1 MGVAALVMAGGRG
14 TRMRGSEEKLLLKVR
29 DKPMIDYVLDA
40 LKSARGIDRI
50 IVAISKHTPNTAR
63 RVRELS
69 FEVFETPGIDF
80 VSDMRSVIK
89 DLGLGDVLIISA
101 DLPLVSS
108 EFIEDIL
115 RRYEQC
121 GKPCLS
127 VMTTEESY
135 RKTRPKEDLE
145 RSQLI
150 PTGINVIDGERID
163 EPKLEQEN
171 FITTAIDIA
180 VNVNTPED
188 LQKAELLLDQ
198 VEEHR
203 HR

>member
-1 MGVAALVMAGGRG
+1 MGVAALVMAGGKG

-40 LKSARGIDRI
+40 LKKSAGIDRI
-50 IVAISKHTPNTAR
+50 IVAISKHTPKTAR
-63 RVRELS
+63 RVKELY
-69 FEVFETPGIDF
+69 FEVFETPGLDF
-80 VSDMRSVIK
+80 VSDMRYVIK
-89 DLGLGDVLIISA
+89 DLRLGDVLVISA
-101 DLPLVSS
+101 DLPLVSC

-115 RRYEQC
+115 RRYKQC

-127 VMTTEESY
+127 VMTTGESY
-135 RKTRPKEDLE
+135 RKIRAKEDLG
-145 RSQLI
+145 RNHQM

-163 EPKLEQEN
+163 EPELEQEN
-171 FITTAIDIA
+171 FITTAIDVA
-180 VNVNTPED
+180 VNVNTLQD

>member
-1 MGVAALVMAGGRG
+1 MGVAALVMAGGKG
-14 TRMRGSEEKLLLKVR
+14 TRMTGSEEKPLLRVR
-29 DKPMIDYVLDA
+29 GKPMIDYVLDA
-40 LKSARGIDRI
+40 LKNSADIDRI
-50 IVAISKHTPNTAR
+50 IVAISKHTPKTAR
-63 RVRELS
+63 RAKELS
-69 FEVFETPGIDF
+69 FEVFETPGLDF
-80 VSDMRSVIK
+80 VSDMRYAIK

-101 DLPLVSS
+101 DLPLVSC

-115 RRYEQC
+115 RRYERC

-127 VMTTEESY
+127 VMTTGESY
-135 RKTRPKEDLE
+135 RKIRTNED
-145 RSQLI
+145 RGRHLI

-163 EPKLEQEN
+163 EPELEQEN
-171 FITTAIDIA
+171 FITTAIDVA
-180 VNVNTPED
+180 VNVNTLED